1 MKITLLLQ
9 GKTTFNFV
17 GEGSDIYVKR
27 IKRFISFNIS
37 TLPAPKNAGRLAEEE
52 LRQREGDA
60 MLKVIDPG
68 DYVILLDENGK
79 SLSSKKFASFLQK
92 AMLRSEKHL
101 VFIVG
106 GAYGFSSDVKARAD
120 FQLSL
125 SAMTFSHQIIRV
137 LFLEQ
142 LYRAFTII
150 RGDPYHHD

>member
-9 GKTTFNFV
+9 GKTTFNYV
-17 GEGSDIYVKR
+17 REGADMYQKR
-27 IKRFISFNIS
+27 IKRFINFEIK
-37 TLPAPKNAGRLAEEE
+37 TLASPKNAGRLTEED
-52 LRQREGDA
+52 LKQQEGNA
-60 MLKVIDPG
+60 ILKIFDPG

-79 SLSSKKFASFLQK
+79 SLASKKFASFLQK

-106 GAYGFSSDVKARAD
+106 GAYGFSDAVKARAD

-125 SAMTFSHQIIRV
+125 SAMTFSHQIVRV

-150 RGDPYHHD
+150 RGEPYHHD